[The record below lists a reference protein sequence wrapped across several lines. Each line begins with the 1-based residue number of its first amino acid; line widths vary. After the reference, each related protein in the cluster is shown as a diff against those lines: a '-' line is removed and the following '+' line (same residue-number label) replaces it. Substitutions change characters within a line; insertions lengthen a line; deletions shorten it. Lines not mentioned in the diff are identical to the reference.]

1 MKQILSQIL
10 DKIELYAGEER
21 FAQELER
28 AKEKFFNPVGFASE
42 NSEIAE
48 LELAN
53 FIEWFIF
60 DWKLEEGKS
69 LWEKFFKEQGE
80 NLTPLEKTLLEG
92 FAHQF
97 YSLFLVK
104 KITNQQAVVKDII
117 TRKKINP
124 VYGLSAGI
132 EKGDFILARIVF
144 PAGQACF
151 TEAFFYLPRTLAKF
165 YQKKARLVRKNQ
177 LEKEKFLEELRS
189 IAIKF
194 QRYPRM
200 KLEEYYQ

>member
-1 MKQILSQIL
+1 MKQVLSQL
-10 DKIELYAGEER
+10 LQKIELYAGEER

-42 NSEIAE
+42 NGEIAE

-60 DWKLEEGKS
+60 DWKLEQDKS
-69 LWEKFFKEQGE
+69 LWEKFLEEKGDELELIEKE
-80 NLTPLEKTLLEG
+80 TLKE
-92 FAHQF
+92 FSSQK

-104 KITNQQAVVKDII
+104 KIAPGQAKVKDLLS
-117 TRKKINP
+117 KEKFNP

-144 PAGQACF
+144 SAGQACF

-165 YQKKARLVRKNQ
+165 YQKKARLVRKKQ
-177 LEKEKFLEELRS
+177 LEKNKFLEELRS